1 MQSNACQNF
10 IVNIYQI
17 LLTVVE
23 MKWYVPMWCVMMEVW
38 MCVVYFN
45 ILKICFANMFCVGYN
60 QSILHGDYINIL

>member
-1 MQSNACQNF
+1 
-10 IVNIYQI
+10 
-17 LLTVVE
+17 